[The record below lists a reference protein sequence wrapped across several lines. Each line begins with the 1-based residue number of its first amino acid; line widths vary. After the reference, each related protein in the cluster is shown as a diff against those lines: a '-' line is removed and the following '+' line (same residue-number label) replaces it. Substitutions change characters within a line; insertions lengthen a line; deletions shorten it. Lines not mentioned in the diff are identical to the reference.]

1 VTNNDFTNFFWL
13 IGRAIIEGRDPYTVA
28 GNVYP
33 PATSIFF
40 AVFAFLPQNVSW
52 VLWLV
57 SNVLL
62 FMSMVV
68 KKKNGIKSFFW
79 LGYTPLLF
87 TFISG
92 QIDFF
97 LFWLSSFL
105 EEDKWYVSVVAAL
118 ITLKPQIALIVL
130 PAFLLDWIRHKRKT
144 LIKWL
149 LFCLIIHGFPLILD
163 AGLYYRWWMAMSS
176 RANLYQTASPGFFS
190 LTEVGVSLAVIIPI
204 SIAFVIFGLVLG
216 KAESIQA
223 NLLALP
229 FGTWYN
235 STFLLGTAPW
245 QLIVPTSW
253 IALLLAYLA
262 KGVYPFALIP
272 AVAFI
277 WSVINGTEFQTLRA
291 RFARE

>member
-1 VTNNDFTNFFWL
+1 MNNDFTHFFWL
-13 IGRAIIEGRDPYTVA
+13 IGQAVLEGRDPYTVA

-33 PATSIFF
+33 PATCLFF
-40 AVFAFLPQNVSW
+40 AVFALLPQNLSW
-52 VLWLV
+52 ILWLV

-62 FMSMVV
+62 FMWMVV
-68 KKKNGIKSFFW
+68 KKKNGINSFFW

-92 QIDFF
+92 QVDFF

-105 EEDKWYVSVVAAL
+105 EKDQWYVPFVAAL

-130 PAFLLDWIRHKRKT
+130 PVFILDWLLHKRKILFT
-144 LIKWL
+144 WV
-149 LFCLIIHGFPLILD
+149 LFCSILHGLPLIWD
-163 AGLYYRWWMAMSS
+163 AGLYERWWMVISN
-176 RANLYQTASPGFFS
+176 RANSYQTASPGLFS
-190 LTEVGVSLAVIIPI
+190 LTEIGLSLPVIILV
-204 SIAFVIFGLVLG
+204 SIALVIFGLFLG
-216 KAESIQA
+216 KAKSIQA

-235 STFLLGTAPW
+235 STFLVGTAPW
-245 QLIVPTSW
+245 QLIVPCSW
-253 IALLLAYLA
+253 VALLLAYWV

-277 WSVINGTEFQTLRA
+277 WSISNRAEFQALRA
-291 RFARE
+291 KFATK

>member
-1 VTNNDFTNFFWL
+1 
-13 IGRAIIEGRDPYTVA
+13 
-28 GNVYP
+28 
-33 PATSIFF
+33 
-40 AVFAFLPQNVSW
+40 
-52 VLWLV
+52 
-57 SNVLL
+57 
-62 FMSMVV
+62 
-68 KKKNGIKSFFW
+68 
-79 LGYTPLLF
+79 
-87 TFISG
+87 
-92 QIDFF
+92 
-97 LFWLSSFL
+97 
-105 EEDKWYVSVVAAL
+105 
-118 ITLKPQIALIVL
+118 
-130 PAFLLDWIRHKRKT
+130 
-144 LIKWL
+144 
-149 LFCLIIHGFPLILD
+149 
-163 AGLYYRWWMAMSS
+163 MSS